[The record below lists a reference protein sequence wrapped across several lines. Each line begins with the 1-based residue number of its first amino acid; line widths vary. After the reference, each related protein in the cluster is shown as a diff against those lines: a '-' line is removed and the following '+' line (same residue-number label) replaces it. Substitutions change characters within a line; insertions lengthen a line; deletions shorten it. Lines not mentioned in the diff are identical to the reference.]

1 MTQEKKNIHI
11 QLNELKK
18 LNASLKKII
27 GQLSENLSPVLSDES
42 NLQGNL
48 SVSGS
53 GSFYIDN
60 SGDINIGAS
69 GSSEPYI
76 SKEFSNELK
85 SYKTLVSELEDL
97 TNRKLSYLELNKKEE

>member
-1 MTQEKKNIHI
+1 MAQEQKNIHI
-11 QLNELKK
+11 QLNELKDININ
-18 LNASLKKII
+18 LRDTIEHLKEK
-27 GQLSENLSPVLSDES
+27 LSPVLSDES
-42 NLQGNL
+42 NLQGTL

-53 GSFYIDN
+53 GSFYID
-60 SGDINIGAS
+60 SSSDINIGAS

-85 SYKTLVSELEDL
+85 SYKALVSELEDL